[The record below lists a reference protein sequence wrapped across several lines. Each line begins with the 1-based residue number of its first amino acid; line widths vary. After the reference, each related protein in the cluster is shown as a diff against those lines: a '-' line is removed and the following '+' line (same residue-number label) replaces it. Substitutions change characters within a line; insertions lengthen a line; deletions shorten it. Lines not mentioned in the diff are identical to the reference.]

1 MVQCGNRLDIVTA
14 VGVTQE
20 LVINSYCIKFP
31 CACIHR
37 IWLMRHRPHLARTA
51 TQGGKWDAP
60 TLGLLLFHDAG
71 ALALLVSTAYPLQ
84 AIAIVF

>member
-1 MVQCGNRLDIVTA
+1 MVATLPLE
-14 VGVTQE
+14 GVETYM
-20 LVINSYCIKFP
+20 L
-31 CACIHR
+31 
-37 IWLMRHRPHLARTA
+37 LLARTA

-71 ALALLVSTAYPLQ
+71 ALALLVSTAYSLE